1 MDDFTSRIEEL
12 NSKFSV
18 KKVSASQQNLALQ
31 AEACNG
37 CAPTSLFM
45 AGLNNG
51 SLTGSM
57 IPNSASSS
65 QLAKESP
72 LMEEVTGKHLVS
84 LLLSSLSAIRNR
96 KEVLLCRDSVDFSL
110 ANCI

>member
-12 NSKFSV
+12 NSKLSV
-18 KKVSASQQNLALQ
+18 RKVSASQQNLALQ
-31 AEACNG
+31 AEACNSY
-37 CAPTSLFM
+37 APTSLFM

-72 LMEEVTGKHLVS
+72 LMEEVSGMHPIS
-84 LLLSSLSAIRNR
+84 FFSSWLEERR
-96 KEVLLCRDSVDFSL
+96 K
-110 ANCI
+110 